1 MRSWLNWI
9 EYSATN
15 RAVAGS
21 TPAERAISFFNACHN
36 NQPMTTIPN
45 ILTLSRIFLI
55 PVFVSLYYFQPAYST
70 TPVFTWINFLLTGT
84 YALISA
90 TDYFDGHL
98 ARKLNMT
105 SQFGAFLDPVADK
118 LMVSTALIL
127 LVDFY
132 PTDTHWYISVCALI
146 IISREILVSALREWM
161 GTIGQ
166 RSNVNVSWMGKIKTF
181 VQIFAILFLL
191 YQQPFFGLPSSEIG
205 VILLLIA
212 TFLTLWS
219 GFIYLKKGRKTFNH

>member
-1 MRSWLNWI
+1 M
-9 EYSATN
+9 
-15 RAVAGS
+15 V
-21 TPAERAISFFNACHN
+21 
-36 NQPMTTIPN
+36 TIPN

-55 PVFVSLYYFQPAYST
+55 PVFVSLYYFQPTYSI
-70 TPVFTWINFLLTGT
+70 TPVFTWINFLLTST

-90 TDYFDGHL
+90 TDYFDGYL
-98 ARKLNMT
+98 ARKLDMT
-105 SQFGAFLDPVADK
+105 SQLGAFLDPVADK

-166 RSNVNVSWMGKIKTF
+166 RSNINVSWMGKMKTF

-191 YQQPFFGLPSSEIG
+191 YQQSFFGLPSFKIG
-205 VILLLIA
+205 VTLLLIA

-219 GFIYLKKGRKTFNH
+219 GFIYLKKGAQNF